1 MSLSAP
7 AQRVEAALRAKG
19 FQGSILELQ
28 ESTRSAADAARAVG
42 CGVARIAKSLV
53 FRTLRGAPILVLTS
67 GAHRV
72 DEAVLREKVGE
83 PIERA
88 DADFVRRETGF
99 AIGGVPPVGHPA
111 PIRTLIDR
119 ELMTH
124 STIWAAAGTPNAV
137 FEVAPQDLLRYAGAE
152 VVDVA

>member
-42 CGVARIAKSLV
+42 CDVARIVKSLV
-53 FRTLRGAPILVLTS
+53 FRTSRGAPILVLTS

-72 DEAVLREKVGE
+72 DEATLREEVGE

-88 DADFVRRETGF
+88 DADYVRRETGF

-119 ELMTH
+119 ELMAH